1 MKGLFIT
8 FEGTEGSGKT
18 TLIDKVEN
26 YLNEK
31 GFKVV
36 KTREPGGIKIAEQI
50 RNVILDV
57 NNTKMDKITE
67 ALLYAAS
74 RRQHLVEK
82 VLPNLEKGYIVICDR
97 FIDSSLAYQGYARGI
112 GIDKVY
118 KINLSATDGILPDYT
133 FYIDVRPEVGLARI
147 AKNNREQNRLDLEN
161 INFHK
166 NVYEGYKQVEKLF
179 PERFININGEQSIDM
194 VFNDIK
200 NKLDSILE
208 SVEK

>member
-147 AKNNREQNRLDLEN
+147 TKNNREQNRLDLEN

-200 NKLDSILE
+200 SKLDSILE

>member
-1 MKGLFIT
+1 
-8 FEGTEGSGKT
+8 
-18 TLIDKVEN
+18 
-26 YLNEK
+26 
-31 GFKVV
+31 
-36 KTREPGGIKIAEQI
+36 
-50 RNVILDV
+50 
-57 NNTKMDKITE
+57 MDKITE

>member
-26 YLNEK
+26 YLNDK
-31 GFKVV
+31 GFKVI

-133 FYIDVRPEVGLARI
+133 FYIDVRPEIGLSRI
-147 AKNNREQNRLDLEN
+147 EKNNREQNRLDLEN
-161 INFHK
+161 ITFHK
-166 NVYEGYKQVEKLF
+166 NVYEGYKQVEKMF
-179 PERFININGEQSIDM
+179 PERFININGEQSIEE

-200 NKLDSILE
+200 NKLDCILKNM
-208 SVEK
+208 EK